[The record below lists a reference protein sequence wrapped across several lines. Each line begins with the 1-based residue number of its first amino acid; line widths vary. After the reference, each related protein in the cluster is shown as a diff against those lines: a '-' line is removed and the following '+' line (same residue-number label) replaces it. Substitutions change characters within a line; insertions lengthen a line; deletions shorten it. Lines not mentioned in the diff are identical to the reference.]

1 MGQIFNKMKPKIG
14 FQKLKI
20 SNMQCINICV
30 YHSKVYINAEKIL
43 FTIPSA
49 ILFLK
54 GKSLK
59 TVLSEI

>member
-1 MGQIFNKMKPKIG
+1 MKPKIG

>member
-1 MGQIFNKMKPKIG
+1 MR
-14 FQKLKI
+14 
-20 SNMQCINICV
+20 
-30 YHSKVYINAEKIL
+30 

-59 TVLSEI
+59 TVLSEVLKHPPSFLPHVYNMLECNFFTRKMYKINLTISTL